1 MYQIHITTHLDWE
14 TTVNFEYHETDAWEA
29 FKYFKG
35 HAKVKSVTICF
46 TNDNGDE
53 EELDSWEW

>member
-1 MYQIHITTHLDWE
+1 LIGE
-14 TTVNFEYHETDAWEA
+14 TIVNFEYHETDAWEA

-35 HAKVKSVTICF
+35 HVKVKSVRICF
-46 TNDNGDE
+46 INDNGDE